1 MEREQNESGKTYTS
15 SSHPLHVDFLSQE
28 DVPLPGRLGLCMC
41 PGLKDPELDGRS
53 WDRNLRADL
62 LRLKEVYDT
71 RLLVSLM
78 QDHEY
83 HAFGVPELS
92 KSPLLHG
99 VKIERFPIRD
109 VDVPREAEA
118 ESFGALV
125 QKIARNL
132 GEGNNTI
139 LHCRAGLGRSGTVA
153 ACVLA
158 ALGRHTPEEAVE
170 AVRRARPGALQTPSQ
185 VEFVRTFA
193 QRMEGERH

>member
-1 MEREQNESGKTYTS
+1 MERKQNESGKPYTS
-15 SSHPLHVDFLSQE
+15 SSHPLHVDFLRRE
-28 DVPLPGRLGLCMC
+28 DLPLPGHLGLCMC

-92 KSPLLHG
+92 RSSLLQG

-118 ESFGALV
+118 ERFGDLV
-125 QKIARNL
+125 QKIIRNL
-132 GEGNNTI
+132 GEGNNTV

-158 ALGRHTPEEAVE
+158 ALGRHTPEEAIE
-170 AVRRARPGALQTPSQ
+170 AVRLARPGALQTPSQ
-185 VEFVRTFA
+185 VEFVHAFA